1 MVILAMAKKFPDF
14 EQANSYVMDKDSAI
28 NSYINYML
36 ARTQSMFAYTGLP
49 DTIPARALERLLQTK
64 GYCFIVKHEGALY
77 ALYGGLG
84 GEVDVYGE
92 PTQITISN
100 TALKL
105 SKTYDIETD
114 GVLIQNDSYKLGL
127 LPILKKYGALLTE
140 NTLSMRT
147 VDVILRM
154 VCLISASDDKTHTSA
169 EKFIS
174 DIENGKI
181 SAVGESA
188 FFEGVRIHSVANTQS
203 YLTQFRELE
212 QYLKVS
218 CFNEIGLNGNW
229 NAKREYIGSQESAL
243 NDDFLLPLVDDMI
256 KSRQEAIDRINE
268 KYGTEIS
275 IDYASAWAVTHAENE
290 KQIAIAESVEVNQGD
305 NIATGNSSP
314 VEGTG
319 SIGGDNEADSGSN
332 ATGRITV
339 IEGGRTAKPE
349 TGRTGTG
356 DAGSVAES
364 ESNDRGEG
372 TGIEQSDSRYDEP
385 VNAGTGG
392 VTDDSSEA
400 GRDEES
406 LERLEEGSNEDSG
419 TGSEE
424 ADATEEGEEVKEDDR
439 DKS

>member
-1 MVILAMAKKFPDF
+1 MARKFPKFD
-14 EQANSYVMDKDSAI
+14 EANLYVLDKDKAI
-28 NSYINYML
+28 DSYLTYML

-77 ALYGGLG
+77 ALHGGLG
-84 GEVDVYGE
+84 GEPDVYGE

-105 SKTYDIETD
+105 SKTYDLATD
-114 GVLIQNDSYKLGL
+114 GVLIENDSYRFGL
-127 LPILKKYGALLTE
+127 LPILRKYGALITE

-169 EKFIS
+169 EKFIT

-203 YLTQFRELE
+203 YLTQFSELE
-212 QYLKVS
+212 QYLKAS

-229 NAKREYIGSQESAL
+229 NAKREYIGQQESAL

-256 KSRQEAIDRINE
+256 KSRKEAVDRINAMF
-268 KYGTEIS
+268 GTDIS

-290 KQIAIAESVEVNQGD
+290 KQIAIAEQAVE
-305 NIATGNSSP
+305 A
-314 VEGTG
+314 VENG
-319 SIGGDNEADSGSN
+319 E
-332 ATGRITV
+332 V
-339 IEGGRTAKPE
+339 IE
-349 TGRTGTG
+349 
-356 DAGSVAES
+356 
-364 ESNDRGEG
+364 
-372 TGIEQSDSRYDEP
+372 
-385 VNAGTGG
+385 
-392 VTDDSSEA
+392 DDSSIS
-400 GRDEES
+400 GRDEEPT
-406 LERLEEGSNEDSG
+406 EQLEESDTGRIEESD
-419 TGSEE
+419 TGSGEE
-424 ADATEEGEEVKEDDR
+424 SEEPAEGEEVTDDDR